1 MIPQLLPQDARI
13 RNRRR
18 WSFRFSG
25 LTTITI
31 IAVGAWNATPAD
43 WHPALPEWGK
53 YLVMGIA
60 LALALAANASHLFD
74 QPSLDQ
80 QGQPIGT
87 PVTTRG
93 GPDCDG
99 A

>member
-1 MIPQLLPQDARI
+1 MIPHLLPQLDRI

-25 LTTITI
+25 LTTITV
-31 IAVGAWNATPAD
+31 IAVGAWNATPDA
-43 WHPALPEWGK
+43 WHPNLPEWGK

-74 QPSLDQ
+74 QPSLDA
-80 QGQPIGT
+80 PKT
-87 PVTTRG
+87 PVDNDFHQG
-93 GPDCDG
+93 G

>member
-1 MIPQLLPQDARI
+1 MIPQILPPDDRA

-25 LTTITI
+25 LTTITM

-53 YLVMGIA
+53 YLVIGIA

-74 QPSLDQ
+74 QPSLDAPKPPAGNDSH
-80 QGQPIGT
+80 QGGT
-87 PVTTRG
+87 P
-93 GPDCDG
+93 
-99 A
+99 